1 MVVENISSA
10 DLLEL
15 LYYLYS
21 GIISPSIQKYLRGT
35 NPLYLRLAIL
45 SFFFFFFVDER
56 SLCPVPEPVS
66 VSVTVY
72 VSCVD
77 MCICLSCSCI

>member
-21 GIISPSIQKYLRGT
+21 GIICPSIQKYLRGT

-45 SFFFFFFVDER
+45 SFFFVDER
-56 SLCPVPEPVS
+56 CLCPVPEPVS
-66 VSVTVY
+66 VSGTVY